1 MDKILLFFMLSIVVC
16 NGRPPRDQ
24 AENIKTTA
32 NRRSAS
38 VLRAIALYANPFGW
52 IGTPNWP
59 RRPTKTDRKTNEKT
73 NVSYLWVIEIDRKY
87 RIILFYFMPFPIFF
101 FFFLKT
107 RITGGLPSMRK
118 DRKFPDRI
126 KRQ

>member
-59 RRPTKTDRKTNEKT
+59 RRPTKTNRKTNEKT
-73 NVSYLWVIEIDRKY
+73 NVSYLWVIEIDHSNHWWFTVYEKGSQ
-87 RIILFYFMPFPIFF
+87 IPGPDKKAIMKLF
-101 FFFLKT
+101 
-107 RITGGLPSMRK
+107 
-118 DRKFPDRI
+118 
-126 KRQ
+126 